1 MSLRRIRNA
10 LGALGALALLAQPAL
25 AVDTPWST
33 FINGASDVGTITSAS
48 KFGISVGAAQ
58 ARFGTADEIDTYW
71 ASKLGGDCTATV
83 SVGAITIVCTKTNGA
98 AFTSAATTAIGTS
111 GVTIPLLSTANTW
124 TLGQTFSTAPILGSI
139 TGSTQCLHVNTGGTI
154 SGTGSDCGSGGGGS
168 LTVTGGGNTTTS
180 TTTLA
185 LGNGIGCAGATTT
198 ATCNL
203 VFTDTTKT
211 ANYSVA
217 ATDMANGLSLAG
229 SGATLTLPAASATI
243 FAPGMTLGI
252 STANASGN
260 WTLTNSTGLTLHGLN
275 ATTLPPGVSG
285 TLVANPDGT
294 TLDFFPGMQPP
305 SATVLGGV
313 IADGS
318 SISITSAGVA
328 SVAAL
333 GVSTGKLAANAV
345 TLAKQATNTANTLQ
359 GFDGSGNAA
368 DVAVSTGLALSGGVL
383 TATGGGG
390 SGGGT
395 FNYSDNGV
403 TLTANTYFVPIGGG
417 GIPQTTE
424 AAVDVAA
431 PAAATVANLQVG
443 ISAAPGAGNSYV
455 FTLRDGGASQ
465 TLTCT
470 ISGASATSCSDTT
483 HSVNIAKGDLVAWQ
497 IVSSGTIVTTPTVTI
512 AASNGTSGV
521 GVTSVATI
529 GPITGGTITTT
540 GTIACATCVTSAASL
555 TAHAPVIGAGSQAS
569 LTTAAMTNG
578 QILIG
583 STGADPVPAS
593 ITAGTNITV
602 TPSAGGITI
611 AASGGGSSAPAL
623 PQGRLTLSTGKPVM
637 QADVTA
643 ATTLFY
649 DTYQGN
655 QVPVWNGSSMI
666 GLTITA
672 DEVSMGLSATNHPAS
687 GFFDVFAVNNSVA
700 LAPCTVAWTNGT
712 TRASAISL
720 KNGVWTIT
728 SAPAHCFGGASG
740 TTDYGSSG
748 NGAIG
753 GANQATLLGCMATTT
768 TNGQTAMQFTPAA
781 ASGGTNT
788 WRGLTNIYNTKTQA
802 STVTDSTATWVVA
815 GSTFAAMHASTSWR
829 VNYIDCL
836 GQLAPQA
843 NLSIGV
849 TGGGAQDEQ
858 AGVCLNSTS
867 CTPVMIGLSGN
878 GTGFFASVV
887 ADTLNPALGF
897 NFVQAVEAFVSGGS
911 GPTIQ
916 GTGGGTAR
924 SSMRISLEY

>member
-1 MSLRRIRNA
+1 MSLRRIRSA
-10 LGALGALALLAQPAL
+10 LAALGALALVAQPAL

-83 SVGAITIVCTKTNGA
+83 SVGAITIVCTKTNGS

-111 GVTIPLLSTANTW
+111 GATIPLLSTANTW

-139 TGSTQCLHVNTGGTI
+139 TGSTQCLHVNTGGTV
-154 SGTGSDCGSGGGGS
+154 SGTGSDCGAAAGGS
-168 LTVTGGGNTTTS
+168 ITLTDGTHTQTAV
-180 TTTLA
+180 TTLS
-185 LGNGIGCAGATTT
+185 LGNGLITT
-198 ATCNL
+198 AGSSGTGPINL
-203 VFTDTTKT
+203 TAPDVTKT
-211 ANYSVA
+211 AGYTIA
-217 ATDMANGLSLAG
+217 ATDMAGLVNFNGSSLTATVPAISSTVFAQGMTAG
-229 SGATLTLPAASATI
+229 INNFNASALTVSSTPTI
-243 FAPGMTLGI
+243 NGC
-252 STANASGN
+252 ASQSSIFQGGFML
-260 WTLTNSTGLTLHGLN
+260 LTSN
-275 ATTLPPGVSG
+275 G
-285 TLVANPDGT
+285 TS
-294 TLDFFPGMQPP
+294 LDCIGFPGFGALSQDVT
-305 SATVLGGV
+305 ATG
-313 IADGS
+313 
-318 SISITSAGVA
+318 AGV
-328 SVAAL
+328 V
-333 GVSTGKLAANAV
+333 TIAANAV
-345 TLAKQATNTANTLQ
+345 TTGKINTAAVTYAKVQNGASNGLL
-359 GFDGSGNAA
+359 GVNSGAAPSEVSVGSGL
-368 DVAVSTGLALSGGVL
+368 SLSGGTL
-383 TATGGGG
+383 TATGGG

-455 FTLRDGGASQ
+455 FTLRDGGVSQ

-483 HSVNIAKGDLVAWQ
+483 HSVNIAKGDLIAWQ
-497 IVSSGTIVTTPTVTI
+497 IVSSGTIITTPTVTI
-512 AASNGTSGV
+512 AAANGTSGV
-521 GVTSVATI
+521 GVTSVATT

-555 TAHAPVIGAGSQAS
+555 TAHAPVIGGGGQAS

-611 AASGGGSSAPAL
+611 AATGGGSSAPAT
-623 PQGRLTLSTGKPVM
+623 PQGRLTLTTATPVM
-637 QADVTA
+637 TADVTA

-655 QVPVWNGSSMI
+655 QVPVWNGSSMT

-687 GFFDVFAVNNSVA
+687 GFFDVFAVNNSAA
-700 LAPCTVAWTNGT
+700 LALCTVAWTNGT
-712 TRASAISL
+712 TRASAVSL
-720 KNGVWTIT
+720 KNGVWTI
-728 SAPAHCFGGASG
+728 SAAPTHCFGGASG
-740 TTDYGSSG
+740 TTDLAS
-748 NGAIG
+748 AIA

-768 TNGQTAMQFTPAA
+768 TNGQTAMQFSPAA
-781 ASGGTNT
+781 ASGGANT
-788 WRGLTNIYNTKTQA
+788 WRGIGNSYNAALAT
-802 STVTDSTATWVVA
+802 SSNYDSKATWTIA
-815 GSTFAAMHASTSWR
+815 GSTFAAMDASNSTRIS
-829 VNYIDCL
+829 YIDCL
-836 GQLAPQA
+836 GQYPTISFLNYDAAGSTTGFAVAGLCLDATNCTPHPENVFSTSASVTRAVGTIQRNFQATLGFHFVQPVEEFGAATQTVNGGSNTGMMLQA
-843 NLSIGV
+843 N
-849 TGGGAQDEQ
+849 
-858 AGVCLNSTS
+858 
-867 CTPVMIGLSGN
+867 
-878 GTGFFASVV
+878 
-887 ADTLNPALGF
+887 
-897 NFVQAVEAFVSGGS
+897 
-911 GPTIQ
+911 
-916 GTGGGTAR
+916 
-924 SSMRISLEY
+924 Y